1 MESSATAHHVSRS
14 DSTVKLVNSFK
25 DLVTSVLGVLSTPLT
40 IGVIVVVSLI
50 AFNDY
55 ERWSHRDLGPA
66 SAHEL
71 VLTKAR
77 SANALDLEIVRA
89 CRSRSTALW
98 TCVGETKRQL
108 RK

>member
-1 MESSATAHHVSRS
+1 MESTAGAPRVSRS

-40 IGVIVVVSLI
+40 IGVIVVASLV

-66 SAHEL
+66 RTHEL
-71 VLTKAR
+71 AITKAQST
-77 SANALDLEIVRA
+77 SALQLRILQA
-89 CRSRSTALW
+89 CRSRSSALW
-98 TCVGETKRQL
+98 TCVGQTKREL
-108 RK
+108 TK